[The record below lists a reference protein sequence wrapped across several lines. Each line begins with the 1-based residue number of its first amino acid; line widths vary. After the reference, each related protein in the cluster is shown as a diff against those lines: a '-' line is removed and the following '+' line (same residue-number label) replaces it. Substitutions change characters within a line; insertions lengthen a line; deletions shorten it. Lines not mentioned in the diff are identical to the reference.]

1 MMVYH
6 RSLGNGKRLQLQ
18 DTAAEETNSIY
29 WPSAPTSTT
38 FTVGN
43 DGSNGF
49 NETEL
54 NEATFLPMTIS
65 RLERIATAIIKCGDF
80 TTDSNGFFTVDLGF
94 ERNGCCIEDMTMGGH
109 QVEEEAIGLCLML
122 IVLIGLLIG

>member
-1 MMVYH
+1 MAEATLITMIWSPGPSKEQGFFDVVTYTGAPGNQNISHNLGSVPGMIIVKNVKPSRTEWCVYH

-49 NETEL
+49 NGWNYGPYIFAHDDQSL
-54 NEATFLPMTIS
+54 W
-65 RLERIATAIIKCGDF
+65 
-80 TTDSNGFFTVDLGF
+80 NG
-94 ERNGCCIEDMTMGGH
+94 
-109 QVEEEAIGLCLML
+109 
-122 IVLIGLLIG
+122 